1 MATVAV
7 PAATEDAVPRTPEQI
22 ERDWFEHVYQG
33 DHVKQLTARAVIMG
47 MLLGM
52 IMACSNVYIGLK
64 AGWSMGVTITSAVL
78 AFTIFQAISGT
89 IGPLLVR
96 AHRLP
101 LIGGFFR
108 WIWPENHYSILEN
121 NCLQSTAGAAG
132 SMTSGGLVN
141 AIPALMM
148 LSAASIPADFATRCL
163 WLIPWV
169 MIICA
174 MGVFLAVP
182 TKRQMIN
189 IEGLRFPTG
198 TAAAATLRALHEKGG
213 EAARQARAL
222 TFAALLGGVIT
233 WFRDAGDLGFMK
245 VQEIAGASK
254 WAPIQSWFWPEKLPW
269 LKLPRLETVW
279 GTSWIKLGH
288 YKGQP
293 LGLNQVTMSLEG
305 SLLFIAAGA
314 IMGFRQAWSLM
325 LGAFVNYVV
334 LAPYF
339 LRAGVIEAPSFRK
352 ISAWS
357 LWIGVPMMV
366 TSGLLL
372 FFMNWKA
379 VARAFS
385 TLTSFLGQK
394 RDSEDPMERI
404 EVPGSW
410 FIGGYLMLGLAAI
423 WLGHLLFHIQYWM
436 GAIAVLATFFL
447 VVVSARATGETDI
460 TPVGPLSKI
469 TQLTF
474 GALAPGNIPTNLMTA
489 NITAGATS
497 AAGELLQDLKSGYL
511 LGARP
516 RQQFIAQ
523 LAGVFA
529 GALIVVPVYFIL
541 IPSTDL
547 LGGEK
552 WPAPAAL
559 VWRGVAE
566 LLAKGVGALPPS
578 ARIGLVIGATIGIII
593 PLLEMKFPKHKK
605 FIPSATGLGLAFTI
619 NGFNSISMFIGACI
633 ALWLSNSRPKLH
645 EQYTIPVS
653 SGLIAGES
661 LMGVVIAL
669 ITAVPK
675 LMEQFAGK

>member
-1 MATVAV
+1 MATVTI
-7 PAATEDAVPRTPEQI
+7 PASSEVEIPRTPEQI
-22 ERDWFEHVYQG
+22 EREWFEKVYQG
-33 DHVKQLTARAVIMG
+33 DHVKQLTARAIIMG

-89 IGPLLVR
+89 IGPLLVK
-96 AHRLP
+96 AHGLP
-101 LIGGFFR
+101 LVGPFFK
-108 WIWPENHYSILEN
+108 WLWPENHYSILEN

-148 LSAASIPADFATRCL
+148 LSAASLPADFATRCL

-189 IEGLRFPTG
+189 VEGLRFPTG

-222 TFAALLGGVIT
+222 TLAALLGAVIT
-233 WFRDAGDLGFMK
+233 WFRDAGDLTFMK
-245 VQEIAGASK
+245 VQQITGAPT
-254 WAPIQSWFWPEKLPW
+254 WAPIQSWFWPTKVPW
-269 LKLPRLETVW
+269 LKLPRIETVW
-279 GTSWIKLGH
+279 GTSWIKLGN
-288 YKGQP
+288 YKNGQ
-293 LGLNQVTMSLEG
+293 LGLNQVTMSFEG
-305 SLLFIAAGA
+305 SLLFVAAGA

-325 LGAFVNYVV
+325 LGAFVNYVI
-334 LAPYF
+334 LAPHF

-372 FFMNWKA
+372 FFMNWRA

-394 RDSEDPMERI
+394 RDQEDPMERI

-410 FIGGYLMLGLAAI
+410 FITGYVMLGLAAI
-423 WLGHLLFHIQYWM
+423 WLGHTLFHIQYWM
-436 GAIAVLATFFL
+436 GLIAVLATFFL

-523 LAGVFA
+523 LFGVFS

-566 LLAKGVGALPPS
+566 LLAKGVSALPPS
-578 ARIGLVIGATIGIII
+578 ARIGLVIGGAIGLIL

-619 NGFNSISMFIGACI
+619 NGFNSISMFIGSLL
-633 ALWLSNSRPKLH
+633 ALWFSKARPKLH

-653 SGLIAGES
+653 SGIIAGES
-661 LMGVVIAL
+661 LMGVVLAL
-669 ITAVPK
+669 WTVW
-675 LMEQFAGK
+675 LSQFSGK

>member
-1 MATVAV
+1 MATVTV
-7 PAATEDAVPRTPEQI
+7 PAASEEAVPRTPEQI
-22 ERDWFEHVYQG
+22 EREWFENVYQG

-78 AFTIFQAISGT
+78 AFTFFQAISGT
-89 IGPLLVR
+89 IGPLMVK
-96 AHRLP
+96 AHKVP
-101 LIGGFFR
+101 VIGGFFR
-108 WIWPENHYSILEN
+108 WLWPENHYSILEN

-222 TFAALLGGVIT
+222 TLAALLGAVIT
-233 WFRDAGDLGFMK
+233 WFRDAGDLTFMK
-245 VQEIAGASK
+245 VQEIAGAPA
-254 WAPIQSWFWPEKLPW
+254 WAPIKSWFWPEKAAW
-269 LKLPRLETVW
+269 LKLPRIESVW
-279 GTSWIKLGH
+279 GTAWIKLGN
-288 YKGQP
+288 YKDQP

-325 LGAFVNYVV
+325 LGAFVNYVI
-334 LAPYF
+334 LAPHF

-394 RDSEDPMERI
+394 RDAEDPMERI

-410 FIGGYLMLGLAAI
+410 FIAGYLILGLAAI

-436 GAIAVLATFFL
+436 GAVAVFATFFL

-566 LLAKGVGALPPS
+566 LLAKGVEALPPS
-578 ARIGLVIGATIGIII
+578 ARVGLVIGAVIGIIL

-619 NGFNSISMFIGACI
+619 NGFNSISMFIGSCL
-633 ALWLSNSRPKLH
+633 ALWLSKSRPKLH

-653 SGLIAGES
+653 SGIIAGES
-661 LMGVVIAL
+661 LMGVVLAL

-675 LMEQFAGK
+675 LMEQFSGK

>member
-1 MATVAV
+1 MATVTV
-7 PAATEDAVPRTPEQI
+7 PAATEEAVPRTPEQI
-22 ERDWFEHVYQG
+22 EREWFEKVYQG

-78 AFTIFQAISGT
+78 AFTIFQVISRT
-89 IGPLLVR
+89 IGPLLVK
-96 AHRLP
+96 AHKLP
-101 LIGGFFR
+101 LVGGFFQ
-108 WIWPENHYSILEN
+108 WLWPENHYSILEN

-148 LSAASIPADFATRCL
+148 LSAASLPADFATRCL

-169 MIICA
+169 MVICA

-222 TFAALLGGVIT
+222 TLAGLLGAVIT
-233 WFRDAGDLGFMK
+233 WFRDAADLAFMK
-245 VQEIAGASK
+245 TAEMKGAPD
-254 WAPIQSWFWPEKLPW
+254 WAPIKSWFWPEKLPW
-269 LKLPRLETVW
+269 LSLPRLETVW
-279 GTSWIKLGH
+279 GTSWIKLGMF
-288 YKGQP
+288 KDKP
-293 LGLNQVTMSLEG
+293 LGLNQVTMSIEG

-325 LGAFVNYVV
+325 LGAFVNYVI

-339 LRAGVIEAPSFRK
+339 LRAGVIEAASFRK

-385 TLTSFLGQK
+385 TLTSFLGAK
-394 RDSEDPMERI
+394 RDTEDPMERI

-410 FIGGYLMLGLAAI
+410 FITGYVILGLAAI
-423 WLGHLLFHIQYWM
+423 FLGHLLFHIQYWM
-436 GAIAVLATFFL
+436 GAVAVIATFFL

-523 LAGVFA
+523 LCGVFA
-529 GALIVVPVYFIL
+529 GALIVVPVFFIL
-541 IPSTDL
+541 IPTTDL

-566 LLAKGVGALPPS
+566 LLAKGVNALPPS
-578 ARIGLVIGATIGIII
+578 ARIGLVIGATLGIII
-593 PLLEMKFPKHKK
+593 PLLEMKFPKQKK

-633 ALWLSNSRPKLH
+633 ALWLSKSRPKLH

-653 SGLIAGES
+653 SGIIAGES
-661 LMGVVIAL
+661 LMGVLLAL
-669 ITAVPK
+669 TTV
-675 LMEQFAGK
+675 LLSQTAGK

>member
-1 MATVAV
+1 MVKAHKV
-7 PAATEDAVPRTPEQI
+7 PV
-22 ERDWFEHVYQG
+22 
-33 DHVKQLTARAVIMG
+33 
-47 MLLGM
+47 
-52 IMACSNVYIGLK
+52 
-64 AGWSMGVTITSAVL
+64 
-78 AFTIFQAISGT
+78 
-89 IGPLLVR
+89 IGP
-96 AHRLP
+96 
-101 LIGGFFR
+101 FFR
-108 WIWPENHYSILEN
+108 WLWPENHYSILEN

-148 LSAASIPADFATRCL
+148 LSAASIPADFSTRCL

-189 IEGLRFPTG
+189 VEGLRFPTG

-222 TFAALLGGVIT
+222 TLAALLGAVVT
-233 WFRDAGDLGFMK
+233 WFRDAGDLTFMK
-245 VQEIAGASK
+245 VQEIAGAPA
-254 WAPIQSWFWPEKLPW
+254 WAPIKSWFWPDRLPW
-269 LKLPRLETVW
+269 LKLPRLESVW
-279 GTSWIKLGH
+279 GTAWIKLGN
-288 YKGQP
+288 YKNQQ

-325 LGAFVNYVV
+325 LGAFINYVI
-334 LAPYF
+334 LAPHF
-339 LRAGVIEAPSFRK
+339 LRLGVIEAPSFRR

-385 TLTSFLGQK
+385 TLTSFLGAK
-394 RDSEDPMERI
+394 RDTEDPMERI

-410 FIGGYLMLGLAAI
+410 FITGYVILGLAAI
-423 WLGHLLFHIQYWM
+423 MLGHLLFHIQYWM
-436 GAIAVLATFFL
+436 GLVAVIATFFL

-523 LAGVFA
+523 LFGVFA
-529 GALIVVPVYFIL
+529 GALIVVPVFFVL
-541 IPSTDL
+541 IPNTDM

-566 LLAKGVGALPPS
+566 LLAKGVNALPPS
-578 ARIGLVIGATIGIII
+578 ARVGLVIGATLGIII
-593 PLLEMKFPKHKK
+593 PLLEMKFPKQKK

-633 ALWLSNSRPKLH
+633 ALWLSKAKPKLH

-661 LMGVVIAL
+661 LMGVVLAL
-669 ITAVPK
+669 WTVW
-675 LMEQFAGK
+675 LSQFSSK